1 MTAGGE
7 GKGKRKKEKR
17 KQETQ
22 GKYCEWWQ
30 RSE

>member
-1 MTAGGE
+1 MKAGGE